1 MLISSFLW
9 PHSEKASV
17 FTLPRE
23 NCDQSSRPWMNLGN
37 MSEGHKLKSCLHQ
50 GVRFIFPCQDV
61 GCVRF
66 TGNVTPCSPSPP
78 EICNRLKKIH
88 ISHLR
93 AESQRYYKVSWKVY
107 SDESG
112 GRTPGASS
120 HLQPPCSAF
129 CKTVRE
135 CLAPTLVVVTIHL
148 TQLWARTRSSSVFPK
163 DWVRV
168 TLLRAHCWERSQTV
182 YYMFYHFMH
191 SQPFPFNGLVKC
203 F

>member
-61 GCVRF
+61 GRVRF
-66 TGNVTPCSPSPP
+66 TGNVTPCSPSPL
-78 EICNRLKKIH
+78 ELCNHLKKFTSL
-88 ISHLR
+88 ISEQSHKDTIKLVG
-93 AESQRYYKVSWKVY
+93 KCILM
-107 SDESG
+107 

-120 HLQPPCSAF
+120 HLPPPCSAF

-135 CLAPTLVVVTIHL
+135 CLTPTLVVVTIHL
-148 TQLWARTRSSSVFPK
+148 TQLWARTRNSSVFPK

-168 TLLRAHCWERSQTV
+168 TLLRAHSWKRSQTV

-191 SQPFPFNGLVKC
+191 FQPFPFNGLVKC